1 MVRLISDLIGTLA
14 VVSLLAL
21 ASQADTQVGANSDPV
36 YQQLRNIG
44 LGSESVSVTNFELKR
59 DAATFHLHSGTVCF
73 VTPVEG
79 KVTGAVFVG
88 DGGMTFNPP
97 NHDEERSLKLLTK
110 DNEFDEAFQH
120 LVLRFTDSTYEEIKK
135 AGTAASGGC
144 DASLLQDSQ
153 HTMRKKLHTNLSARI
168 LQDVLSDR
176 PGGLFVAFI
185 HGKHYDGQMLYT
197 IDPTGAWDDVE
208 LRTYGEEKSGIWA
221 SFPISPDYRSRLGA
235 AAGVPGIHIEHQ
247 QLDTTIE
254 KNAHLSGKATA
265 SFAALADGVRVVPFD
280 LFRTL
285 RVQSVTSQDG
295 QPLAF
300 IQEDKDDDP
309 DFYVLLPKTLSRGDK
324 YAITTSYSGKDAITN
339 EGEGNYYPIARENWF
354 PSNSHSHFG
363 DYAMFD
369 MTFRI
374 PKGMKM
380 AASGELVSE
389 GVEGGS
395 SVTSGRVTSLSQ
407 PPVFSLAG

>member
-1 MVRLISDLIGTLA
+1 VRLISDLIGTLA
-14 VVSLLAL
+14 AVSLLAL
-21 ASQADTQVGANSDPV
+21 ASQADTPVGANSDPV

-44 LGSESVSVTNFELKR
+44 LGSESVSVSNFELKR

-73 VTPVEG
+73 VTPVQG

-197 IDPTGAWDDVE
+197 IDPTGAWDDVV
-208 LRTYGEEKSGIWA
+208 LRLS
-221 SFPISPDYRSRLGA
+221 L
-235 AAGVPGIHIEHQ
+235 IHI
-247 QLDTTIE
+247 
-254 KNAHLSGKATA
+254 
-265 SFAALADGVRVVPFD
+265 
-280 LFRTL
+280 
-285 RVQSVTSQDG
+285 
-295 QPLAF
+295 
-300 IQEDKDDDP
+300 
-309 DFYVLLPKTLSRGDK
+309 
-324 YAITTSYSGKDAITN
+324 
-339 EGEGNYYPIARENWF
+339 
-354 PSNSHSHFG
+354 
-363 DYAMFD
+363 
-369 MTFRI
+369 
-374 PKGMKM
+374 
-380 AASGELVSE
+380 
-389 GVEGGS
+389 
-395 SVTSGRVTSLSQ
+395 
-407 PPVFSLAG
+407 